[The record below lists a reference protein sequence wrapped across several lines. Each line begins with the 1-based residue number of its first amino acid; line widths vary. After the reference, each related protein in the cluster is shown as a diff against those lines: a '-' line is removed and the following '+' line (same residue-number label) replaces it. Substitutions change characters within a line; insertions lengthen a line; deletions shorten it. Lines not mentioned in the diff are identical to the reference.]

1 MAAAA
6 DESLPRERRIGR
18 NLPQA
23 VPFDIKQRAKMSL
36 RDWYRMACA
45 RFGPRIALPSISFD
59 LRGASTM
66 AQAWVGENHVQL
78 NAGALVAD
86 EARFSAEVIPHE
98 LAHLLAYRMYGAEI
112 APHGE
117 EWKGV
122 MKVLGVEAN
131 VTYDVESE
139 TESSGPYIYA
149 CLCGTHDISA
159 RRHNTLWRSKGTKV
173 LECQKCGEVLRFK
186 EIVEQT
192 AARLSEK
199 EPTVKMLE
207 FATQLANRSGVP
219 LPVEARKYISA
230 CRAFIDEHKNFRSAM
245 SSGFESMASAHGPRD
260 AIAKCPTEAQLRFA
274 QSIVSQKKIDLPPEV
289 SMNRTLLAKWIDRHK

>member
-1 MAAAA
+1 MSAAA

-23 VPFDIKQRAKMSL
+23 VPFDIKQGAKKSL
-36 RDWYRMACA
+36 RDWYRMSCA
-45 RFGPRIALPSISFD
+45 RFGPRIGLPSISFD
-59 LRGASTM
+59 LRGASTV
-66 AQAWVGENHVQL
+66 AQAWVGENHIQL

-98 LAHLLAYRMYGAEI
+98 LAHLLAYRIYGAEI
-112 APHGE
+112 APHGD
-117 EWKGV
+117 EWQKIMGA
-122 MKVLGVEAN
+122 LGVEAN
-131 VTYDVESE
+131 VTYDVEYE
-139 TESSGPYIYA
+139 TDSSGPYIYA
-149 CLCGTHDISA
+149 CHCGKHGISA
-159 RRHNTLWRSKGTKV
+159 RRHNILWRSKGTKV

-207 FATQLANRSGVP
+207 FATQLANRCGVQ

-230 CRAFIDEHKNFRSAM
+230 CRAFIDEHKYLRSAM
-245 SSGFESMASAHGPRD
+245 SGDYESTASAHGEQGD
-260 AIAKCPTEAQLRFA
+260 VAKSPTEAQLKFA
-274 QSIVSQKKIDLPPEV
+274 QRIASQKKIDLPPEV
-289 SMNRTLLAKWIDRHK
+289 SMNRTLLSRWIDRHK